1 MARKPSGATM
11 LLSLFRTSEAIER
24 VARKSTSG
32 IGMCH
37 SDFVLLQDLLH
48 AGAQTPGAIGAKVG
62 LTSGSVTAAL
72 DRLEHRGFITREP
85 NPDDQR
91 SRIVALTEAGR
102 AFIVPAY
109 QAHARDLERVFA
121 DALTQEERAGL
132 FELLGRVR
140 RSARE
145 DSK

>member
-72 DRLEHRGFITREP
+72 DRLERSSSRHTKHTHATWSACSQTR
-85 NPDDQR
+85 
-91 SRIVALTEAGR
+91 
-102 AFIVPAY
+102 
-109 QAHARDLERVFA
+109 
-121 DALTQEERAGL
+121 
-132 FELLGRVR
+132 
-140 RSARE
+140 
-145 DSK
+145 